1 MKSDQPFL
9 PVEESFKIMADAAP
23 VLIWMSGADKLYYFF
38 NARWLK
44 FTGHTIAQ
52 EQGNGWTESIHP
64 EDLQYYLDTYFT
76 VFDQQQEF
84 KIEYRL
90 RRYDGVYRWVVNS
103 GVPRYLADGT
113 FAGYIGSCIDI
124 DDLLETERVK
134 NNFIDA
140 KALQIEQT
148 LNEELSASNEELL
161 TANEELLQAQDELA
175 ALNASLEEKVTARTN
190 ALAALNKELK
200 AANKELITARDS
212 AEKNEKLFRSIALNI
227 PKSLIIVID
236 KVQRYLAI
244 EGDLMVKM
252 GYNGRDYT
260 GKHPAEVMPVERYEA
275 SKQFYERLLAG
286 EKFTIERKG
295 DMGEDYKVDFVPLK
309 NDRNEVYAG
318 LIIALDIT
326 DIKQAEE
333 KSAKLAAIVASSDDA
348 IVSKTFDGI
357 ITSWNQAAERM
368 FGYTEAEMIGQ
379 PILKIIPEDRQEE
392 EPRIIA
398 RLRSGERVD
407 HFETKRITSEK
418 KLIDVSLTISPVR
431 DAQGH
436 IIGISKIARDI
447 SERKQN
453 ERRKDDFIGMVSHEL
468 KTPLTSLTAIIQ
480 VAEAKLKDNP
490 DSFLTGAMAK
500 AGRQI
505 KKMVNLVNGF
515 LDISRLESG
524 KMLIEKQ
531 DFNLNALLK
540 EIIAENELNP
550 STHIIQLGICDQMWV
565 YADRDKIG
573 SVIANFLSNAIKYS
587 PRGKRIEVECQHA
600 GKFVQVSVKDEGMG
614 IKAQDLPR
622 VFDRYYRVETNHT
635 RNISGFGIGLYL
647 CAEII
652 KHHGGKIWVESES
665 GVGSTFYFSL
675 PLAQQTNEQAPSK
688 V

>member
-1 MKSDQPFL
+1 
-9 PVEESFKIMADAAP
+9 
-23 VLIWMSGADKLYYFF
+23 
-38 NARWLK
+38 
-44 FTGHTIAQ
+44 
-52 EQGNGWTESIHP
+52 
-64 EDLQYYLDTYFT
+64 
-76 VFDQQQEF
+76 
-84 KIEYRL
+84 
-90 RRYDGVYRWVVNS
+90 
-103 GVPRYLADGT
+103 
-113 FAGYIGSCIDI
+113 
-124 DDLLETERVK
+124 
-134 NNFIDA
+134 
-140 KALQIEQT
+140 
-148 LNEELSASNEELL
+148 
-161 TANEELLQAQDELA
+161 
-175 ALNASLEEKVTARTN
+175 
-190 ALAALNKELK
+190 
-200 AANKELITARDS
+200 
-212 AEKNEKLFRSIALNI
+212 
-227 PKSLIIVID
+227 
-236 KVQRYLAI
+236 
-244 EGDLMVKM
+244 
-252 GYNGRDYT
+252 
-260 GKHPAEVMPVERYEA
+260 
-275 SKQFYERLLAG
+275 
-286 EKFTIERKG
+286 
-295 DMGEDYKVDFVPLK
+295 
-309 NDRNEVYAG
+309 
-318 LIIALDIT
+318 
-326 DIKQAEE
+326 
-333 KSAKLAAIVASSDDA
+333 
-348 IVSKTFDGI
+348 
-357 ITSWNQAAERM
+357 M

-431 DAQGH
+431 DTQGH

-505 KKMVNLVNGF
+505 KKMVSLVNGF

-531 DFNLNALLK
+531 DFNLSDLLK
-540 EIIAENELNP
+540 EIITENELNP

-565 YADRDKIG
+565 HADRDKIG
-573 SVIANFLSNAIKYS
+573 SVVANFLSNAIKYS
-587 PRGKRIEVECQHA
+587 PRGKHIEVECQLA

-675 PLAQQTNEQAPSK
+675 PLARQS
-688 V
+688 